1 MELNF
6 GMLVAAALAGLI
18 VNAILGFNPWA
29 ILGTFS
35 LLVMLLPLL
44 GLMFNTDPQAAQ
56 VAATSVLDRLV
67 NALPSVVVGD
77 VAGSVAG
84 ATFKAG
90 NELFRQ

>member
-18 VNAILGFNPWA
+18 VSAIWGFNPWA

-35 LLVMLLPLL
+35 LLVLFLPLL
-44 GLMFNTDPQAAQ
+44 GLMFQTDPQAAQ
-56 VAATSVLDRLV
+56 VAATSVLDRLM
-67 NALPSVVVGD
+67 NALPSVVIGD

-84 ATFKAG
+84 AIFKAG
-90 NELFRQ
+90 KDLFRQ